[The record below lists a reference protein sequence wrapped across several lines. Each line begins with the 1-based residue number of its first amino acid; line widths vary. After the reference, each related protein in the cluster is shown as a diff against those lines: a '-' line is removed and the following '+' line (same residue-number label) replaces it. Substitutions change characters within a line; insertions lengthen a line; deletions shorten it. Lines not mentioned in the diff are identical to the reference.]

1 MISSRIL
8 IISFFLLLFISACSK
23 TMVVLVPDPDGAVGK
38 VTVTPKIG
46 TSHILEKSMESIN
59 TYPVS
64 ILSSGSEIITMESL
78 PEPLKET
85 LRNEP
90 AYPSQFIFYFKSG
103 SVELNEESLE
113 KVSLA
118 VQKIE
123 VKKSCDVVSIG
134 HSDSVGDEEYN
145 IKLSSQRAEAVKG
158 MLVAAGIA
166 AECIET
172 ISYGESDPLVKSG
185 DNVDESVNRR
195 VELEIR

>member
-8 IISFFLLLFISACSK
+8 SLCFFLLLFVSACSK

-46 TSHILEKSMESIN
+46 SSHLLEKPMESIN

-64 ILSSGSEIITMESL
+64 ILSRGSDIITMESL
-78 PEPLKET
+78 PESLKET

-90 AYPSQFIFYFKSG
+90 EYLSQFIFYFQSG
-103 SVELNEESLE
+103 SVELNEESLG

-123 VKKSCDVVSIG
+123 AKKSCDVVSIG

-145 IKLSSQRAEAVKG
+145 VRLSSQRAEVVKS
-158 MLVAAGIA
+158 MLVAAGVA